1 MENSE
6 VLNQDTAVP
15 KDGAIQHDVEPIQSA
30 PQVLEQNTNMYTSAK
45 SAPVPVGEKDHA
57 SDLMQSNEYNY
68 NSQAD
73 KDYDTTIKTTTTQST
88 GKQPLS
94 AEWDS
99 QYEMDNAYKATDD
112 SDYKWNKLAAEMAQN
127 TYDQEA
133 AQYRAES
140 IIAKQEL
147 DAAATQAFNNYFAAQ
162 YSANQTQDKMGWT
175 GGQEKASDLQVQF
188 LQAETAAN
196 MYTQSEIQKYG
207 LETKLQVARM
217 YADANQKEL
226 ALQYYQDAIDAA
238 VREGEMTGYYVSPE
252 ASEFM
257 VQHSTALEILND
269 PSSSAADKDRA
280 EKVIANCE
288 AFYNA
293 NGFEKGY
300 AYKTDGEGNPVLD
313 AYGNKIVVTE
323 YFGVKILSKL
333 QFEETVRTNK
343 INEQLKEDA
352 NDIARSSANA
362 AWANY
367 RLAKDKFKW
376 EKLIDSNNLTSNIL
390 NKGEKTSVSHDKNYY
405 ETTDKNGKTVIH
417 YINDEKD
424 NFTQTNDGEVRAY
437 RYDGKLYVIG
447 KDNVAHRVWIND
459 ATRAAGYSSS
469 METKGKT
476 WENNYKVPGAK
487 VG

>member
-15 KDGAIQHDVEPIQSA
+15 KDGAIQQDVEPIQSA

-57 SDLMQSNEYNY
+57 SNLMQSNEYDY
-68 NSQAD
+68 NSQAE

-94 AEWDS
+94 AEWNS
-99 QYEMDNAYKATDD
+99 QYGMDDGFKATDD
-112 SDYKWNKLAAEMAQN
+112 SEYKWNKLAAEMAQN
-127 TYDQEA
+127 SYDQEA

-147 DAAATQAFNNYFAAQ
+147 DQAATQAFNNYFAAQ
-162 YSANQTQDKMGWT
+162 YSAKQTQDKMGWS

-207 LETKLQVARM
+207 LETKLEIARM

-226 ALQYYQDAIDAA
+226 ALQYYQDAINAA

-269 PSSSAADKDRA
+269 PSSTAEQKSRA

-313 AYGNKIVVTE
+313 EFGNKIVVSE
-323 YFGVKILSKL
+323 YFGIKILSKL

-367 RLAKDKFKW
+367 RLAKKQFAF
-376 EKLIDSNNLTSNIL
+376 EKQKQSDIKTSEIMTE
-390 NKGEKTSVSHDKNYY
+390 GDKTSVSSPYNYY

-417 YINDEKD
+417 YINKEKD
-424 NFTQTNDGEVRAY
+424 NFTQTNDGEVQAY
-437 RYDGKLYVIG
+437 RYDGKLYVVG

-459 ATRAAGYSSS
+459 ADRAAKYTAS

-476 WENNYKVPGAK
+476 WTNNYKVPGAK